1 MPRATFDAAG
11 RVTGLYDDAAAFPA
25 SASEVTEDERMQLAE
40 YPDGWRWDGAK
51 LAARTPPVDLAG
63 YARTKQA
70 AILAAGAR
78 FNVAAAGAP
87 AKPIL
92 CDGTNPTRA
101 DLALLVLSAQAAP
114 TGSQTWV
121 DNHGASTVLAAAEV
135 IALAT
140 AAGTWMAGTYTALA
154 KVLDGL
160 AATPPAY
167 TTTAQVDAVF
177 APPATPAA

>member
-1 MPRATFDAAG
+1 MPKATFGATG
-11 RVTGLYDDAAAFPA
+11 RVTGLYNDDMTIPGGAAV
-25 SASEVTEDERMQLAE
+25 VTEDERARLAE
-40 YPDGWRWDGAK
+40 YPDAWRWDGSA
-51 LAARTPPVDLAG
+51 LVAYTRPVDLAG

-70 AILAAGAR
+70 AVLAAGAR

-101 DLALLVLSAQAAP
+101 DLALLVLSAQADP
-114 TGSQTWV
+114 TKSQTWV

-167 TTTAQVDAVF
+167 TTTAQVDAAF